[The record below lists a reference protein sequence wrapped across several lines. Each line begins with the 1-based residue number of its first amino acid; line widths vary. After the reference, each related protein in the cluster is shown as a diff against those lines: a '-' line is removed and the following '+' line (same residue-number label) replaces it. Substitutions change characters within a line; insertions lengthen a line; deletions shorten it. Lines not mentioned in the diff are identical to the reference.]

1 MMDILY
7 VTTTS
12 NSSTTINSESIT
24 SINSIPDLLCYYD
37 ASGLVINTTNS
48 FGSVDSSGYVSS
60 WNNLAP
66 NYISN
71 TLVQQNSL
79 NQPKLDISGNTQSL
93 FFNGTLSNYF
103 MFTNMFSL
111 YRSTLVL
118 IFKPNTDITSASAGM
133 VLLNSSSAQTIQCY
147 YGFGN
152 LTGNMVGEM
161 NYLYSSNVR
170 GSFTKNGTI

>member
-1 MMDILY
+1 MMDRLY

-103 MFTNMFSL
+103 MF
-111 YRSTLVL
+111 
-118 IFKPNTDITSASAGM
+118 KPNTDITSASAGM